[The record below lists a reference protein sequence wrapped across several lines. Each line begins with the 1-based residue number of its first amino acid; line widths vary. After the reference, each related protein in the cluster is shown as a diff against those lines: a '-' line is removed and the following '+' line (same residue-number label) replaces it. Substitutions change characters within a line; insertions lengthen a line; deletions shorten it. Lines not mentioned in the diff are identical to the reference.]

1 MSTERQ
7 QLEATISGLLAQ
19 RALLG
24 DAMVDAAVVALR
36 AKLASLEPAPADDA
50 PVQILKQAT
59 ILFLDIVGSTTLAQQ
74 LDPEATGAV
83 MDGALAQFTAIV
95 AQHGGKVV
103 NYAGDSVLAVF
114 GAIEAREDDP
124 ERAVRAGLAL
134 LASGREQGELVR
146 RQHGHDG
153 FDVRVGIHTG
163 GVLLGGGVD
172 ARESIRGQAVNIAA
186 RMEQTAPP
194 GGLRISHDTYRHV
207 RGVFT
212 VEPQEPLVVKG
223 MDEPIVTYLV
233 RFAKPRAFRVA
244 TRGIE
249 GVETRMIGRDAELMQ
264 LQEAFL
270 RVCNERALVAVTV
283 VADAGMGK
291 SRLLYEFQNWAE
303 TRPERFKLFRG
314 RADPQTRSQPYG
326 LLRDLLAQRLEIA
339 DTDSTETARRKIEE
353 GIGSL
358 FEPDHGAA
366 MAQANAHVLGHLIG
380 VDFSA
385 SRHIAGIK
393 DDTKQIRSRGFHAA
407 AQLFRRMSAMDGG
420 ARPAAGT
427 ELRRAVQ
434 PSGGSERS
442 ERGGSAI
449 PVVLLLDDLHW
460 ADDGSLDF
468 LAFLAQADRDV
479 PMLVLGLTR
488 PALFE
493 RRADWNDGQDA
504 LRIDL
509 GPLDRDVS
517 RLLVNELLKKLDDVP
532 STLRELITGGADGN
546 PFYMEELVK
555 MLVDEGAIRAG
566 GEHWSVVP
574 ERLVATHVPQ
584 TLTGVLQARLDGL
597 DPVEKLALQQ
607 ASIVGF
613 VFWDQALAAIDA
625 AAPAALPGLVR
636 RELVIPRR
644 DTALDGLREYAFKHQ
659 ILHQVTYGT
668 VLKRTRREC
677 HAKVAA
683 WLAGHSGVRPNT
695 FLGATAKHYEKAGDH
710 DLAAEYFARAAEHA
724 RERYA
729 HQEALDDVARALEML
744 DKASA
749 QRAAE
754 SGGPGAGARDEGKL
768 ELRWRLLDVRERML
782 DLRGQRDEQSADID
796 VLQTLADAL
805 DDDRRRGEVA
815 WRRSAFAMRTA
826 DYKTQE
832 SASRQAME
840 YARRGGDEALYLR
853 AKQTLALALN
863 YLGDS
868 DAGKALA
875 EEGLAAARALGLR
888 SIESRFLN
896 ALSIVASMREDMF
909 LAVELSRRQLPID
922 RELGNPRDEAITLG
936 NLGASLMSL
945 GDHAEAQQRLEEG
958 LRLARAVGDR
968 DAELVPLYMLS
979 QCALRQGDAAGAVDY
994 ARAGLDSAI
1003 QVRNPPLELLSSG
1016 ALANAELAL
1025 ERHAAAAAAFEHARN
1040 VARAIGSAMQYD
1052 AVGGLARVALA
1063 QDDVTRAMAMVE
1075 EVLAHETE
1083 LSGTESS
1090 HLLRLT
1096 CYRVLERAGDPRA
1109 ADVLAVAHAN
1119 VLAQAVLTC
1128 DPALRRSF
1136 LRDIPEHREIVAAWT
1151 AHETESASVFRDSE
1165 LGL

>member
-7 QLEATISGLLAQ
+7 QIEATIVGLEAQ

-24 DAMVDAAVVALR
+24 DAMVDAALVALR
-36 AKLASLEPAPADDA
+36 GRLAALIAAGEAPTQ
-50 PVQILKQAT
+50 VLKQAT
-59 ILFLDIVGSTTLAQQ
+59 VLFLDIVGSTTLGQK
-74 LDPEATGAV
+74 LDPEAASAV
-83 MDGALAQFTAIV
+83 LDGALAQFTGIV
-95 AQHGGKVV
+95 AHHGGKVLK
-103 NYAGDSVLAVF
+103 YAGDSVLAVF
-114 GAIEAREDDP
+114 GAVEAREDDP

-134 LASGREQGELVR
+134 LEAGREQGWLVR
-146 RQHGHDG
+146 RQHGYDD
-153 FDVRVGIHTG
+153 FNVRVGVHTG

-172 ARESIRGQAVNIAA
+172 AQDNIRGQAVNIAA

-194 GGLRISHDTYRHV
+194 GALRISHDTYRHV

-223 MDEPIVTYLV
+223 MEEPIVTYLV
-233 RFAKPRAFRVA
+233 LYAKPRAFRVA

-249 GVETRMIGRDAELMQ
+249 GVETRMIGRDTELAQ
-264 LQEAFL
+264 LQHAFL
-270 RVCNERALVAVTV
+270 RVCGESGLVALTV

-339 DTDSTETARRKIEE
+339 DTDSMETARRKIEQ
-353 GIGSL
+353 GVGSL
-358 FEPDHGAA
+358 FEPADGAA

-380 VDFSA
+380 VDFGE
-385 SRHIAGIK
+385 SRHIAGIR
-393 DDTKQIRSRGFHAA
+393 DDAKQIRSRGFHAA
-407 AQLFRRMSAMDGG
+407 AQMFRRMSAKD
-420 ARPAAGT
+420 R
-427 ELRRAVQ
+427 
-434 PSGGSERS
+434 
-442 ERGGSAI
+442 I
-449 PVVLLLDDLHW
+449 PVVLLIDDLHW

-468 LAFLAQADRDV
+468 LSFLAQADSDV

-488 PALFE
+488 PTLFE
-493 RRADWNDGQDA
+493 RRPDWNVGGNA
-504 LRIDL
+504 LSIDL
-509 GPLDRDVS
+509 GPLDKDVS
-517 RLLVNELLKKLDDVP
+517 RLLVNELLKMLDDVP
-532 STLRELITGGADGN
+532 SALRELITGGAEGN

-566 GEHWSVVP
+566 GEHWSIVP

-597 DPVEKLALQQ
+597 DPMEKLALQR
-607 ASIVGF
+607 AAIVGF
-613 VFWDQALAAIDA
+613 VFWDQALAAIDPT
-625 AAPAALPGLVR
+625 APAALPALVR
-636 RELVIPRR
+636 RELIIPRR

-683 WLAGHSGVRPNT
+683 WLAGQSGVRPNT
-695 FLGATAKHYEKAGDH
+695 FLGATARHYEKAGDH
-710 DLAAEYFARAAEHA
+710 ERAAEYFARAAEHA

-729 HQEALDDVARALEML
+729 HQEALDDVGQALEML
-744 DKASA
+744 EK
-749 QRAAE
+749 AE
-754 SGGPGAGARDEGKL
+754 SANVAEGAGPDEANRRLL

-782 DLRGQRDEQSADID
+782 DLRGQRDEQRADFD
-796 VLQTLADAL
+796 ALQGLADAL

-815 WRRSAFAMRTA
+815 WRRSWMAMRTA
-826 DYKTQE
+826 DYRTQE
-832 SASRQAME
+832 GASRQAME
-840 YARRGGDEALYLR
+840 FARRAGDEALFLR
-853 AKQTLALALN
+853 AKQTLALARN

-875 EEGLAAARALGLR
+875 EEGLAAARALGFR

-909 LAVELSRRQLPID
+909 LAVELSRQQLPID

-936 NLGASLMSL
+936 NLGASLMTL
-945 GDHAEAQQRLEEG
+945 GENDEAQQHLEAG
-958 LRLARAVGDR
+958 LKLARAVGDR
-968 DAELVPLYMLS
+968 DAELVPLYVLS
-979 QCALRQGDAAGAVDY
+979 QCALRRGDAERAVEY
-994 ARAGLDSAI
+994 ARVGLDSAAE
-1003 QVRNPPLELLSSG
+1003 VRNPPLELLSSG

-1025 ERHAAAAAAFEHARN
+1025 GRYEAATAAFERARD
-1040 VARAIGSAMQYD
+1040 VAISIGSSMQYD

-1063 QDDVTRAMAMVE
+1063 QDDLPRAMALVDEM
-1075 EVLAHETE
+1075 LAHEAE

-1090 HLLRLT
+1090 HLVRLT

-1109 ADVLAVAHAN
+1109 SDVLAVAHAN
-1119 VLAQAVLTC
+1119 VLAQAVLTS
-1128 DPALRRSF
+1128 DPALRKSF
-1136 LRDIPEHREIVAAWT
+1136 LHNISEHREIVAAWT
-1151 AHETESASVFRDSE
+1151 AHETAAAGSVATRRSRARAW
-1165 LGL
+1165 

>member
-59 ILFLDIVGSTTLAQQ
+59 FLFLDIVGSTTLAQQ

-249 GVETRMIGRDAELMQ
+249 GVETRMIGRDAELAQ
-264 LQEAFL
+264 LQQAFL

-303 TRPERFKLFRG
+303 TRRERFKLFRG

-339 DTDSTETARRKIEE
+339 DTDSTQTARRKIEE

-407 AQLFRRMSAMDGG
+407 AQLFRRMSAKDG
-420 ARPAAGT
+420 
-427 ELRRAVQ
+427 
-434 PSGGSERS
+434 
-442 ERGGSAI
+442 I

-566 GEHWSVVP
+566 SEHWSVVP

-613 VFWDQALAAIDA
+613 VFWDQALAAIDT

-710 DLAAEYFARAAEHA
+710 DQAAEYFARAAEHA

-754 SGGPGAGARDEGKL
+754 SAGPGAGARDERKL

-782 DLRGQRDEQSADID
+782 DLRGQRDEQSTDID

-853 AKQTLALALN
+853 AKQALALALN

-909 LAVELSRRQLPID
+909 LAVELSRRQLLI
-922 RELGNPRDEAITLG
+922 
-936 NLGASLMSL
+936 
-945 GDHAEAQQRLEEG
+945 
-958 LRLARAVGDR
+958 
-968 DAELVPLYMLS
+968 
-979 QCALRQGDAAGAVDY
+979 
-994 ARAGLDSAI
+994 
-1003 QVRNPPLELLSSG
+1003 
-1016 ALANAELAL
+1016 
-1025 ERHAAAAAAFEHARN
+1025 F
-1040 VARAIGSAMQYD
+1040 
-1052 AVGGLARVALA
+1052 
-1063 QDDVTRAMAMVE
+1063 
-1075 EVLAHETE
+1075 
-1083 LSGTESS
+1083 
-1090 HLLRLT
+1090 
-1096 CYRVLERAGDPRA
+1096 
-1109 ADVLAVAHAN
+1109 
-1119 VLAQAVLTC
+1119 
-1128 DPALRRSF
+1128 
-1136 LRDIPEHREIVAAWT
+1136 
-1151 AHETESASVFRDSE
+1151 
-1165 LGL
+1165 